1 MPELPEFRRPANVI
15 LPESRLRFVDSQ
27 RNSVTGGQTNT
38 ICTQALLV
46 KGVPSFVHN
55 SVQRNLE
62 AFNIIACGNALVEW
76 TEACRKRVHRGVDP
90 PRRKII
96 AKGRRYLLGK
106 RFLPVNRIVTV

>member
-38 ICTQALLV
+38 IRTQALLV
-46 KGVPSFVHN
+46 KGVTSFVQN

-62 AFNIIACGNALVEW
+62 ALNIVACGNALVVW
-76 TEACRKRVHRGVDP
+76 TEACRKRMHCRVDP
-90 PRRKII
+90 PRPKII
-96 AKGRRYLLGK
+96 AKGSRYLLGK
-106 RFLPVNRIVTV
+106 RFLA